1 MSMGNA
7 IAARRRVLILGGTAE
22 ARALAA
28 RLVAAG
34 HDVTSSLAGRTRDP
48 LLPVGA
54 VRIGGFGGADGLAA
68 YLEDHWID
76 LLFDATHPFAAAI
89 SANAVHAGAAARV
102 PLVRIE
108 RSPWTPPEGA
118 VWVEVPD
125 MNHAAAAL
133 PRGARVLLTIGR
145 QELAPFLSR
154 SDCAFLARMIEAPP
168 GLPPEWTLIL
178 GRGPYT
184 LAGETA
190 LLEHHA
196 ITHLVSKNS
205 GGKQAA
211 AKLKAAARLAIP
223 VVMVARPDL
232 PKTETVDS
240 VESAVASIAR
250 IFRTG

>member
-28 RLVAAG
+28 RLVAAR
-34 HDVTSSLAGRTRDP
+34 HEVTSSLAGRTRDP

-68 YLEDHWID
+68 YLEDRRID
-76 LLFDATHPFAAAI
+76 LLFDATHPFAATI
-89 SANAVHAGAAARV
+89 SANAVHAAAAARV

-108 RSPWTPPEGA
+108 RPLWTPPEGA
-118 VWVEVPD
+118 VWVGVSD
-125 MNHAAAAL
+125 MTRAAAAL

-145 QELAPFLSR
+145 QELAPFR
-154 SDCAFLARMIEAPP
+154 ARPDCAFVARMIEAPP
-168 GLPPEWTLIL
+168 GLPPDWTVIVD
-178 GRGPYT
+178 RGPFT
-184 LAGETA
+184 LADETT
-190 LLEHHA
+190 LLDRHA

-211 AKLKAAARLAIP
+211 AKLEAAAQLSIP

-240 VESAVASIAR
+240 VETAITSIAR
-250 IFRTG
+250 IFQTG